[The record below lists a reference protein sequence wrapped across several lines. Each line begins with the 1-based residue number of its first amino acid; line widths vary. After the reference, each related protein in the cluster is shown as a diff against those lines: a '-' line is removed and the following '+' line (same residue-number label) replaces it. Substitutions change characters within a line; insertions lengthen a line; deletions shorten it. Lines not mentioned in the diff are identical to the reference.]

1 MSTKNFLICR
11 KSIVIPLIVGL
22 VRDRYNYAIALHCL
36 NIMSFMAATAWIL
49 EALIRRYL
57 QKPSTLSDEPR

>member
-1 MSTKNFLICR
+1 MNRFSLI
-11 KSIVIPLIVGL
+11 KGL
-22 VRDRYNYAIALHCL
+22 VRDRYNYAITLHCL
-36 NIMSFMAATAWIL
+36 NIMTFIAAASWIL